1 MVWYHG
7 APADVR
13 DIPPGTHMHG
23 RFLLP
28 LEGEEKTIPLREEQ
42 LKKNATFGT
51 TTRYCWRTTPV
62 FIRGAADHGKF
73 SASSRAQARRLASS
87 FPWSRSGRRSRAA

>member
-1 MVWYHG
+1 MLPYGMVWYHG

-42 LKKNATFGT
+42 LKKNATL
-51 TTRYCWRTTPV
+51 RYNH
-62 FIRGAADHGKF
+62 AMLLEDD
-73 SASSRAQARRLASS
+73 AS
-87 FPWSRSGRRSRAA
+87 FY